1 MGSTFGRLFRV
12 TTWGESHGPALGVV
26 VDGCP
31 AGLELNE
38 EIIQRDLD
46 RRRVGQSEVTSPRQE
61 RDRVTILSGVFE
73 GKTTGAPISLI
84 TYNADADSSKY
95 ELLRDVFRPGHAD
108 YTYWV
113 KYGHR
118 DHRGGGRSSARETWG
133 RVAAGAIA
141 RQLLRTVAGVEV
153 YGFVRELGG
162 ITIETFDRDEID
174 RNPVRCPDPV
184 AAQKMVAAILEAKE
198 QKTSVGGIVEVRAR
212 NVPPGLGE
220 PTMDKLDALIGYAML
235 SIPAVKGVEIG
246 DGFAAARLRGHEHND
261 PFILDNG
268 RVRTLTNH
276 AGGMLGGISTGE
288 EIIVRLAV
296 KPTSSIARPQRTVDI
311 HGNERTVVVEGRHD
325 PSICPR
331 VVPVAEAMLPLGPGR
346 LLFDEPRGS
355 RLTTQRRPSAAS
367 SLSKKSGKVLATH
380 PGSSISKPGTAQPR
394 IAKLIA
400 MR

>member
-1 MGSTFGRLFRV
+1 MASTFGRLFRV

-61 RDRVTILSGVFE
+61 RDRVTILSGIFE

-95 ELLRDVFRPGHAD
+95 EPLRAVFRPGHAD

-153 YGFVRELGG
+153 YGFVRELAG
-162 ITIETFDRDEID
+162 ITIETFDREEID

-198 QKTSVGGIVEVRAR
+198 QKTSVGGIVEVRAV

-246 DGFAAARLRGHEHND
+246 DGFAAARLYGHEHND
-261 PFILDNG
+261 PFVMEDG
-268 RVRTLTNH
+268 QVRTLTNH

-288 EIIVRLAV
+288 EIVVRLAV
-296 KPTSSIARPQRTVDI
+296 KPTSSIARPQQTVDI
-311 HGNERTVVVEGRHD
+311 YGNEQTIVVEGRHD

-331 VVPVAEAMLPLGPGR
+331 VVPVAEAML
-346 LLFDEPRGS
+346 LL
-355 RLTTQRRPSAAS
+355 
-367 SLSKKSGKVLATH
+367 VLADCYLMNR
-380 PGSSISKPGTAQPR
+380 AAR
-394 IAKLIA
+394 V
-400 MR
+400 

>member
-1 MGSTFGRLFRV
+1 MGSTFGKLFRV

-95 ELLRDVFRPGHAD
+95 EPLRDVFRPGHAD

-153 YGFVRELGG
+153 YGFVRELAG

-198 QKTSVGGIVEVRAR
+198 QKTSVGGIVEVRAV

-261 PFILDNG
+261 PF
-268 RVRTLTNH
+268 
-276 AGGMLGGISTGE
+276 
-288 EIIVRLAV
+288 
-296 KPTSSIARPQRTVDI
+296 
-311 HGNERTVVVEGRHD
+311 
-325 PSICPR
+325 
-331 VVPVAEAMLPLGPGR
+331 
-346 LLFDEPRGS
+346 
-355 RLTTQRRPSAAS
+355 
-367 SLSKKSGKVLATH
+367 VLE
-380 PGSSISKPGTAQPR
+380 
-394 IAKLIA
+394 
-400 MR
+400 

>member
-38 EIIQRDLD
+38 ELIQRDLD

-95 ELLRDVFRPGHAD
+95 EPLRDVFRPGHAD

-153 YGFVRELGG
+153 YGFVRELAG
-162 ITIETFDRDEID
+162 ITIETFDREEID

-198 QKTSVGGIVEVRAR
+198 QKTSVGGIVEVRAV

-246 DGFAAARLRGHEHND
+246 DGFAAARLYGHEHND
-261 PFILDNG
+261 PFVMEDG

-288 EIIVRLAV
+288 EIVVRLAV

-311 HGNERTVVVEGRHD
+311 SGNERTIVVEGRHD

-331 VVPVAEAMLPLGPGR
+331 VVPVAEAML
-346 LLFDEPRGS
+346 LL
-355 RLTTQRRPSAAS
+355 
-367 SLSKKSGKVLATH
+367 VLADCYLMNR
-380 PGSSISKPGTAQPR
+380 AAR
-394 IAKLIA
+394 V
-400 MR
+400 